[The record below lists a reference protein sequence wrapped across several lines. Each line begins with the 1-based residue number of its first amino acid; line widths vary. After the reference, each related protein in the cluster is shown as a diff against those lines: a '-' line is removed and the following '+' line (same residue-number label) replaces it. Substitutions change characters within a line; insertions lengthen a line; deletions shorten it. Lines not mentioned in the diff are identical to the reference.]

1 MKIFSFVNWYKRLL
15 VKGTDKYA
23 MATSIAKLRQEYK
36 KDTILVKKMI
46 DECDD
51 SIRRKKT
58 DVHIRT
64 EQPVCS
70 SMKKKLMTID
80 PVKLEF
86 TIKKACIPVEK
97 KNIVVLETLPKK
109 VVAVVPVPVPIAICQ
124 AKNLNGTPCKCKAKV
139 GKFCTKHSG

>member
-1 MKIFSFVNWYKRLL
+1 MKIFSFVNWYKGLL
-15 VKGTDKYA
+15 QHKGTYKYA

-46 DECDD
+46 DESDD

-64 EQPVCS
+64 EQPVCT
-70 SMKKKLMTID
+70 KKKMIID
-80 PVKLEF
+80 PVKLET
-86 TIKKACIPVEK
+86 TIKKACIPLEK

-109 VVAVVPVPVPIAICQ
+109 VVPVIVPVPIAICQ

>member
-1 MKIFSFVNWYKRLL
+1 
-15 VKGTDKYA
+15 

-36 KDTILVKKMI
+36 KDTTLLKKMI
-46 DECDD
+46 DESDD
-51 SIRRKKT
+51 SIRRKKI
-58 DVHIRT
+58 DIHIRT
-64 EQPVCS
+64 GECS
-70 SMKKKLMTID
+70 SSSFLKKKLMTVD
-80 PVKLEF
+80 PVKLEN

-109 VVAVVPVPVPIAICQ
+109 VTASAAGAHVPVPIAICQ